1 MSGARIAGVVLA
13 AGTSSRMGANKL
25 LAPLEGRP
33 MICHAVET
41 ALVAALDPVLVVLG
55 HQAEAVEAAVSSRT
69 AAFVRNPCFSEG
81 LSTSLKAGLAALA
94 PDIDAA
100 MILLGDMPD
109 VRPGLIA
116 RMAEAFDPARG
127 RAIVAPTRGGRQG
140 NPVLW
145 SRVFFPVIRAHVH
158 GDCGAK
164 PLIARYA
171 HWLVEIEAE
180 DDAVLADLDTPEA
193 LEERRASARPAMR

>member
-1 MSGARIAGVVLA
+1 MGA
-13 AGTSSRMGANKL
+13 ANKL
-25 LAPLEGRP
+25 LAPLDGRP

-55 HQAEAVEAAVSSRT
+55 HQAEAVEAAVSGRA
-69 AAFVRNPCFSEG
+69 AAFIRNPCFADG

-94 PDIDAA
+94 PDIDGA
-100 MILLGDMPD
+100 MVLLGDMPD

-180 DDAVLADLDTPEA
+180 DDAVFADLDTPEA
-193 LEERRASARPAMR
+193 LDERRACARSPLR